1 MQLRFLG
8 GAGTVT
14 GSKLLIEHRGR
25 RLLLD
30 CGLFQGVKQLRLHNR
45 ASLGVPSRSIDAVML
60 TQAHAAH
67 SAFLPRLITL
77 GFEGPVYASA
87 ATVQLCRLL
96 WPEAGRRFEEEAR
109 LANALGY
116 SKHLPALPLYTQ
128 AQALQAL
135 QRLQPC
141 AFDDDFEPVPGFAL
155 RLRPAGQALGAAQ
168 VQLQCGGHAL
178 LYASTLGRGDDPLLC
193 APALPEATELLLVAS
208 TYGKRVHRWPDALLR
223 LSRLIART
231 AARGGVLLL
240 PADAAGGAQRLL
252 QAIHLLKSAG
262 RIPELP
268 VWLDDRIA
276 ADVLS
281 VYAGHPGESRL
292 DAPACQALLQGVH
305 IAQGEEEALR
315 LAEMPGPGILIA
327 IEGVTCGRALAQHLK
342 RLAPQA
348 RHAIAYSSYQPAG
361 TRGAALLAGEARIK
375 VQGEWIPVQA
385 EVQALDGLSG
395 HADRQG
401 LLDWILASPR
411 APQQV
416 YLMQG
421 EPEAADSLR
430 QAIAERRP
438 WPCSVPEYLELA
450 HLGEAEGVQPGG
462 ENSSKAATALAAY
475 ISDGPPPM

>member
-14 GSKLLIEHRGR
+14 GSKLLVEHRSR

-45 ASLGVPSRSIDAVML
+45 TSLGVPSRSIDAVVL

-67 SAFLPRLITL
+67 SAFAPRLIAL
-77 GFEGPVYASA
+77 GFKGPVYASA
-87 ATVQLCRLL
+87 ATVQLCQLL
-96 WPEAGRRFEEEAR
+96 WPAAGRRFEEEAR

-116 SKHLPALPLYTQ
+116 SKHLPALPLYTEDQ
-128 AQALQAL
+128 AHQALE
-135 QRLQPC
+135 RLQPC
-141 AFDDDFEPVPGFAL
+141 AFDDDFEPAPGFAL

-168 VQLQCGGHAL
+168 LHLRCGTHGL
-178 LYASTLGRGDDPLLC
+178 LYVSTLGRSGDPLLR
-193 APALPEATELLLVAS
+193 APVPPEATEVLLVAS
-208 TYGKRVHRWPDALLR
+208 TYGRRAHRWPDALLR
-223 LSRLIART
+223 LSRLVVRT

-252 QAIHLLKSAG
+252 QALHLLKSAG

-276 ADVLS
+276 TEVLS
-281 VYAGHPGESRL
+281 VYGSHPDESRL
-292 DAPACQALLQGVH
+292 DAPACQTLLQGVH
-305 IAQGEEEALR
+305 VAQSDAEALM
-315 LAEMPGPGILIA
+315 LADMPGPGILIA
-327 IEGVTCGRALAQHLK
+327 IEGVACGRALAQHLK

-361 TRGAALLAGEARIK
+361 TRAAALLAGEARIK
-375 VQGEWIPVQA
+375 VQGEWVPVQA

-395 HADRQG
+395 HADRQS

-438 WPCSVPEYLELA
+438 WPCSVPEYQELA
-450 HLGEAEGVQPGG
+450 HWGEAETAQRGC